1 MIIQAYDGIREDNGD
16 ERVEEEGVRAEM
28 GMLVA
33 TLAGFNDNFGV
44 SPLNTKTM
52 IGNSNIYLTYL
63 DLSNVRL
70 NQVAASVANAV
81 Q

>member
-1 MIIQAYDGIREDNGD
+1 
-16 ERVEEEGVRAEM
+16 M
-28 GMLVA
+28 GLLVA

>member
-1 MIIQAYDGIREDNGD
+1 MIIQAYDCIREDNGG